1 MTQKAD
7 RIFTSFTLPRRPRL
21 LTLHSLFTKSIHD
34 DERRMDH
41 RYLSWQDVA
50 KRRTL
55 LDFSSSLTSSSF
67 EGDEEIEPSSVLEYG
82 RFQLGL
88 FLSGVF
94 IVALYVYAEFLH
106 HVRMKRM
113 HNGGYNKGL
122 AEDSIEMRMAGT
134 KKFDVLLEGGGGG
147 GGGGGN
153 TPDGSMISNSM
164 QDMSDEDKKRSF
176 ANFTDSFGRQNSQ
189 SGNMSDAVGASPS
202 TGDNGNV
209 KFTNIGAMRIL
220 QGDADAIERARLILR
235 SWAELFFILF
245 VFYVC
250 DRTNTFPERT
260 KSYSRDF
267 FIAIFVTLA
276 AYGCYQTLRQSKTSA
291 PLNREQTEEWKG
303 WMQVLFLLYHYF
315 KASEIY
321 NAIRIFI
328 AAYVWMTGFGNFSY
342 YYVRKDFSVGRF
354 SQMMWRLNF
363 FVLFV
368 CIALRNDYVLYY
380 ICPMHTLFTLFVYF
394 SLLVFKEHN
403 TSTNMIVAKMVI
415 LIVLVY
421 VIWEVPGVF
430 TVLFKPF
437 EWLLSYTDPKK
448 PDVNPMH
455 EWFFRSGLDR
465 YVWIY
470 GMVCAFVH
478 PKYEAFVRWVDE
490 KPTKEKT
497 VIQGLI
503 LTVNT
508 IAAYWWYTTYYVL
521 PKLEYN
527 VVHPYTSWIPITIF
541 IIFRNFS
548 LTMRSYFIHIFC
560 ECGKITLETYIS
572 QFHIWLSS
580 SVPNGQPGM
589 LLGLLPEEY
598 PVLNFMLCTAIYVGI
613 SQRIF
618 MLTNDLKVA
627 CVPNANNRL
636 LSLHAYFGVAW
647 FIGMGIA
654 GSALLMA
661 I

>member
-1 MTQKAD
+1 MNSNDNNNNNNSNNNKLLAWVD
-7 RIFTSFTLPRRPRL
+7 IAEIVGRRL
-21 LTLHSLFTKSIHD
+21 L
-34 DERRMDH
+34 
-41 RYLSWQDVA
+41 
-50 KRRTL
+50 
-55 LDFSSSLTSSSF
+55 SSSSDAAEVDDFIGNDNGQSLAAAIAKKKNNQISL
-67 EGDEEIEPSSVLEYG
+67 DYG
-82 RFQLGL
+82 LMNDNRLILYSRMQLGL
-88 FLSGVF
+88 FLTGLFVCTCY
-94 IVALYVYAEFLH
+94 LYSEFLH
-106 HVRMKRM
+106 YARSMKRANA
-113 HNGGYNKGL
+113 NGICFVGSKECEIEL
-122 AEDSIEMRMAGT
+122 RMSAAE
-134 KKFDVLLEGGGGG
+134 KKFDVLLETSSMNNNNEMIDNSAPGG
-147 GGGGGN
+147 
-153 TPDGSMISNSM
+153 SSSSSSIENSTA
-164 QDMSDEDKKRSF
+164 QQQQQQQQQQQGQF
-176 ANFTDSFGRQNSQ
+176 Q
-189 SGNMSDAVGASPS
+189 SINNMNNNNA
-202 TGDNGNV
+202 
-209 KFTNIGAMRIL
+209 KFTQIGAMRIL
-220 QGDADAIERARLILR
+220 QGDSDSIERQRLVLR
-235 SWAELFFILF
+235 SWSELFIILF
-245 VFYVC
+245 VFYIC
-250 DRTNTFPERT
+250 DRTNAFPERT

-276 AYGCYQTLRQSKTSA
+276 SYGCYQTLHKSKTSA

-342 YYVRKDFSVGRF
+342 YHVRKDFSVGRF

-403 TSTNMIVAKMVI
+403 TSTNMIMAKMVG
-415 LIVLVY
+415 LTAMVY
-421 VIWEVPGVF
+421 IIWEVPGVF

-437 EWLLSYTDPKK
+437 EWLLSYTDPTK

-465 YVWIY
+465 YIWIY
-470 GMVCAFVH
+470 GMICAFLH

-490 KPTKEKT
+490 KPVKERM
-497 VIQGLI
+497 VIQACI
-503 LTVNT
+503 LSLSSLVG
-508 IAAYWWYTTYYVL
+508 YWWYTTYYVL

-527 VVHPYTSWIPITIF
+527 VVHPYTSWIPITLF

-548 LTMRSYFIHIFC
+548 FTLRSYYIQIFC

-572 QFHIWLSS
+572 QFHIWLST
-580 SVPNGQPGM
+580 SVPNGQPGL
-589 LLGLLPEEY
+589 LLGLLPEDY

-618 MLTNDLKVA
+618 TLTNDLKIA

-636 LSLHAYFGVAW
+636 LTLHAYFALAW
-647 FIGMGIA
+647 FVCMGIF
-654 GSALLMA
+654 GSLLLLA
-661 I
+661 V

>member
-1 MTQKAD
+1 MNLITPYTSVPSMSVDEYTRVVLSSARTGCFLVFASVCALSVIAEATHASRRIRSVREERVESNLTFAPKPHKA
-7 RIFTSFTLPRRPRL
+7 S
-21 LTLHSLFTKSIHD
+21 S
-34 DERRMDH
+34 
-41 RYLSWQDVA
+41 A
-50 KRRTL
+50 KRGETAHAAISQSSRRSRLSAKNAKLMRFFFVVKRDSKLYFARFSMGGIEAL
-55 LDFSSSLTSSSF
+55 LACRASLRAWAEF
-67 EGDEEIEPSSVLEYG
+67 GVV
-82 RFQLGL
+82 LGL
-88 FLSGVF
+88 FF
-94 IVALYVYAEFLH
+94 
-106 HVRMKRM
+106 
-113 HNGGYNKGL
+113 
-122 AEDSIEMRMAGT
+122 
-134 KKFDVLLEGGGGG
+134 
-147 GGGGGN
+147 
-153 TPDGSMISNSM
+153 
-164 QDMSDEDKKRSF
+164 F
-176 ANFTDSFGRQNSQ
+176 A
-189 SGNMSDAVGASPS
+189 
-202 TGDNGNV
+202 
-209 KFTNIGAMRIL
+209 
-220 QGDADAIERARLILR
+220 
-235 SWAELFFILF
+235 
-245 VFYVC
+245 
-250 DRTNTFPERT
+250 DRTNFLGNMD
-260 KSYSRDF
+260 KSYDRDLF
-267 FIAIFVTLA
+267 LVLFLGFA
-276 AYGCYQTLRQSKTSA
+276 AYGWSTSLQKSNTA
-291 PLNREQTEEWKG
+291 EPLNREQTEEWKG

-315 KASEIY
+315 KASEVY
-321 NAIRIFI
+321 NAIRLCI
-328 AAYVWMTGFGNFSY
+328 ASYVWMTGFGNFSY
-342 YYVRKDFSVGRF
+342 YHGQKDFSSPRF
-354 SQMMWRLNF
+354 WQMMWRLNF

-394 SLLVFKEHN
+394 SLLIFKEHN
-403 TSTNMIVAKMVI
+403 TSTNMITAKMVI

-430 TVLFKPF
+430 SVLFKPF

-448 PDVNPMH
+448 PDVDPMH

-636 LSLHAYFGVAW
+636 LSLHAYFGLTW
-647 FIGMGIA
+647 FIGMWIA

>member
-1 MTQKAD
+1 MEENVGGYSHA
-7 RIFTSFTLPRRPRL
+7 
-21 LTLHSLFTKSIHD
+21 
-34 DERRMDH
+34 
-41 RYLSWQDVA
+41 LSWRDVA
-50 KRRTL
+50 KQRDGTRTL
-55 LDFSSSLTSSSF
+55 LGDFSSSDDDDASSN
-67 EGDEEIEPSSVLEYG
+67 IIEYG

-106 HVRMKRM
+106 YVRMKRT
-113 HNGGYNKGL
+113 HNGVYNKGL

-134 KKFDVLLEGGGGG
+134 KKFDVLLEG
-147 GGGGGN
+147 N
-153 TPDGSMISNSM
+153 TPGEGSSMSSNSM
-164 QDMSDEDKKRSF
+164 QDMSDEEKKRSF

-189 SGNMSDAVGASPS
+189 SANMSDTIGAPS
-202 TGDNGNV
+202 SNGGDSGNV
-209 KFTNIGAMRIL
+209 KFTHICAMRIL
-220 QGDADAIERARLILR
+220 QGDADAIERARLVLR

-342 YYVRKDFSVGRF
+342 YHVRKDFSVGRF

-394 SLLVFKEHN
+394 SLLIFKEHN
-403 TSTNMIVAKMVI
+403 TSTNMITAKMVI

-430 TVLFKPF
+430 SVLFKPF

-448 PDVNPMH
+448 PDVDPMH

-470 GMVCAFVH
+470 GMVCAFLH

-490 KPTKEKT
+490 KPTKERT
-497 VIQGLI
+497 IIQALI

-508 IAAYWWYTTYYVL
+508 IVGYWWYKTYYVL

-589 LLGLLPEEY
+589 LLGLLPEDY
-598 PVLNFMLCTAIYVGI
+598 PVLNFMLCTVIYVGI

-618 MLTNDLKVA
+618 ALTNDLKVA

-636 LSLHAYFGVAW
+636 LSLHAYFGLTW
-647 FIGMGIA
+647 FIGMWIA

>member
-1 MTQKAD
+1 MND
-7 RIFTSFTLPRRPRL
+7 FG
-21 LTLHSLFTKSIHD
+21 
-34 DERRMDH
+34 E
-41 RYLSWQDVA
+41 DVV
-50 KRRTL
+50 
-55 LDFSSSLTSSSF
+55 TSSS
-67 EGDEEIEPSSVLEYG
+67 VEYG
-82 RFQLGL
+82 RFQLGF

-94 IVALYVYAEFLH
+94 IIALYVYAEFLH
-106 HVRMKRM
+106 YMRIKRM
-113 HNGGYNKGL
+113 HNSSYNKGL

-134 KKFDVLLEGGGGG
+134 KRFDVLLEGG
-147 GGGGGN
+147 N
-153 TPDGSMISNSM
+153 KSAPEVSLSSSM
-164 QDMSDEDKKRSF
+164 QGMNDEDKKRSF
-176 ANFTDSFGRQNSQ
+176 ANFTDSFGRNNSQ
-189 SGNMSDAVGASPS
+189 SGNMSDTGATASS
-202 TGDNGNV
+202 AAMDNSNV
-209 KFTNIGAMRIL
+209 KFTHISAMRIL
-220 QGDADAIERARLILR
+220 QGDADAIERARLVLR

-250 DRTNTFPERT
+250 DRTSTFPERT

-267 FIAIFVTLA
+267 FIAIFITLA
-276 AYGCYQTLRQSKTSA
+276 AYGCYQTLRQSKTNA

-342 YYVRKDFSVGRF
+342 YHVRKDFSVGRF

-394 SLLVFKEHN
+394 SLLIFKEHN
-403 TSTNMIVAKMVI
+403 TSTNIVTAKILI

-430 TVLFKPF
+430 TILFKPF

-448 PDVNPMH
+448 PDANPMH

-470 GMVCAFVH
+470 GMVCAFLH

-497 VIQGLI
+497 VIQALI
-503 LTVNT
+503 LSTNT
-508 IAAYWWYTTYYVL
+508 IVGYWWYRTYYIL

-598 PVLNFMLCTAIYVGI
+598 PVLNFMLCTTIYVGI

-618 MLTNDLKVA
+618 TLTNDLKLA
-627 CVPNANNRL
+627 CVPSANNKL
-636 LSLHAYFGVAW
+636 LSLHVGFGVAW

-661 I
+661 V

>member
-1 MTQKAD
+1 MTW
-7 RIFTSFTLPRRPRL
+7 
-21 LTLHSLFTKSIHD
+21 H
-34 DERRMDH
+34 
-41 RYLSWQDVA
+41 DVA

-55 LDFSSSLTSSSF
+55 LDFSMNDFGEDVTSSS
-67 EGDEEIEPSSVLEYG
+67 VEYG

-94 IVALYVYAEFLH
+94 IIALYVYAEFLH
-106 HVRMKRM
+106 YMRIKRM
-113 HNGGYNKGL
+113 HNSSYNKGL

-134 KKFDVLLEGGGGG
+134 KRFDVLLEGG
-147 GGGGGN
+147 N
-153 TPDGSMISNSM
+153 KSAPDVSLSSSM
-164 QDMSDEDKKRSF
+164 QGMNDEDKKRSF
-176 ANFTDSFGRQNSQ
+176 ANFTDSFGRNNSQ
-189 SGNMSDAVGASPS
+189 SGNMSDTGATASS
-202 TGDNGNV
+202 AAMDNSNV
-209 KFTNIGAMRIL
+209 KFTHISAMRIL
-220 QGDADAIERARLILR
+220 QGDADAIERARLVLR

-250 DRTNTFPERT
+250 DRTSTFPERT

-267 FIAIFVTLA
+267 FIAIFITLA
-276 AYGCYQTLRQSKTSA
+276 AYGCYQTLRQSKTNA

-342 YYVRKDFSVGRF
+342 YHVRKDFSVGRF

-394 SLLVFKEHN
+394 SLLIFKEHN
-403 TSTNMIVAKMVI
+403 TSTNIVTAKILI

-448 PDVNPMH
+448 PDANPMH

-470 GMVCAFVH
+470 GMVCAFLH

-497 VIQGLI
+497 VIQALI
-503 LTVNT
+503 LTMNT
-508 IAAYWWYTTYYVL
+508 IVGYWWYRTYYIL

-598 PVLNFMLCTAIYVGI
+598 PVLNFMLCTTIYVGI

-618 MLTNDLKVA
+618 TLTNDLKLA
-627 CVPNANNRL
+627 CVPSANNKL
-636 LSLHAYFGVAW
+636 LSLHVGFGVAW

-661 I
+661 V

>member
-1 MTQKAD
+1 MTW
-7 RIFTSFTLPRRPRL
+7 
-21 LTLHSLFTKSIHD
+21 H
-34 DERRMDH
+34 
-41 RYLSWQDVA
+41 DVA

-55 LDFSSSLTSSSF
+55 LDFSMNDFGEDVTSSS
-67 EGDEEIEPSSVLEYG
+67 VEYG

-94 IVALYVYAEFLH
+94 IIALYVYAEFLH
-106 HVRMKRM
+106 YMRIKRM
-113 HNGGYNKGL
+113 HNSSYNKGL

-134 KKFDVLLEGGGGG
+134 KRFDVLLEGG
-147 GGGGGN
+147 N
-153 TPDGSMISNSM
+153 KSAPEVSLSSSM
-164 QDMSDEDKKRSF
+164 QGMNDEDKKRSF
-176 ANFTDSFGRQNSQ
+176 ANFTDSFGRNNSQ
-189 SGNMSDAVGASPS
+189 SGNMSDTGATASS
-202 TGDNGNV
+202 AAMDNSNV
-209 KFTNIGAMRIL
+209 KFTHISAMRIL
-220 QGDADAIERARLILR
+220 QGDADAIERARLVLR

-250 DRTNTFPERT
+250 DRTSTFPERT

-267 FIAIFVTLA
+267 FIAIFITLA
-276 AYGCYQTLRQSKTSA
+276 AYGCYQTLRQSKMNA
-291 PLNREQTEEWKG
+291 LLNREQTEEWKG

-342 YYVRKDFSVGRF
+342 YHVRKDFSVGRF

-394 SLLVFKEHN
+394 SLLIFKEHN
-403 TSTNMIVAKMVI
+403 MSTNIVTAKILI

-448 PDVNPMH
+448 PDANPMH

-470 GMVCAFVH
+470 GMVCAFLH

-497 VIQGLI
+497 VIQALI
-503 LTVNT
+503 LTMNT
-508 IAAYWWYTTYYVL
+508 IVGYWWYRTYYIL

-598 PVLNFMLCTAIYVGI
+598 PVLNFMLCTTIYVGI

-618 MLTNDLKVA
+618 TLTNDLKLA
-627 CVPNANNRL
+627 CVPSANNKL
-636 LSLHAYFGVAW
+636 LSLHVGFGVAW

-654 GSALLMA
+654 GSALLMTV
-661 I
+661 

>member
-1 MTQKAD
+1 M
-7 RIFTSFTLPRRPRL
+7 PWCY
-21 LTLHSLFTKSIHD
+21 SIY
-34 DERRMDH
+34 RAMD
-41 RYLSWQDVA
+41 
-50 KRRTL
+50 
-55 LDFSSSLTSSSF
+55 
-67 EGDEEIEPSSVLEYG
+67 
-82 RFQLGL
+82 
-88 FLSGVF
+88 
-94 IVALYVYAEFLH
+94 
-106 HVRMKRM
+106 
-113 HNGGYNKGL
+113 
-122 AEDSIEMRMAGT
+122 
-134 KKFDVLLEGGGGG
+134 
-147 GGGGGN
+147 
-153 TPDGSMISNSM
+153 NS
-164 QDMSDEDKKRSF
+164 
-176 ANFTDSFGRQNSQ
+176 
-189 SGNMSDAVGASPS
+189 
-202 TGDNGNV
+202 NV

-342 YYVRKDFSVGRF
+342 YHVRKDFSVGRF

-394 SLLVFKEHN
+394 SLLIFKEHN

-437 EWLLSYTDPKK
+437 EWFYL
-448 PDVNPMH
+448 
-455 EWFFRSGLDR
+455 
-465 YVWIY
+465 I
-470 GMVCAFVH
+470 
-478 PKYEAFVRWVDE
+478 
-490 KPTKEKT
+490 PTRKNQT
-497 VIQGLI
+497 SIQC
-503 LTVNT
+503 T
-508 IAAYWWYTTYYVL
+508 
-521 PKLEYN
+521 
-527 VVHPYTSWIPITIF
+527 
-541 IIFRNFS
+541 
-548 LTMRSYFIHIFC
+548 
-560 ECGKITLETYIS
+560 
-572 QFHIWLSS
+572 
-580 SVPNGQPGM
+580 NG
-589 LLGLLPEEY
+589 
-598 PVLNFMLCTAIYVGI
+598 
-613 SQRIF
+613 S
-618 MLTNDLKVA
+618 
-627 CVPNANNRL
+627 
-636 LSLHAYFGVAW
+636 
-647 FIGMGIA
+647 
-654 GSALLMA
+654 SALV
-661 I
+661 

>member
-1 MTQKAD
+1 
-7 RIFTSFTLPRRPRL
+7 
-21 LTLHSLFTKSIHD
+21 
-34 DERRMDH
+34 MDH

-67 EGDEEIEPSSVLEYG
+67 EGDEEVEPSSVLEYG

-147 GGGGGN
+147 GGGN

-209 KFTNIGAMRIL
+209 KFTNIGAITDTPRRR
-220 QGDADAIERARLILR
+220 DAIERARLILR

-276 AYGCYQTLRQSKTSA
+276 ATAVIRRYDKKQDECTAKQRA
-291 PLNREQTEEWKG
+291 NRGVEG

-342 YYVRKDFSVGRF
+342 YHVRKDFSVGRF

-470 GMVCAFVH
+470 GMVCAFLH
-478 PKYEAFVRWVDE
+478 PKYEALVRWVDE
-490 KPTKEKT
+490 NQQRRK
-497 VIQGLI
+497 Q
-503 LTVNT
+503 
-508 IAAYWWYTTYYVL
+508 
-521 PKLEYN
+521 
-527 VVHPYTSWIPITIF
+527 
-541 IIFRNFS
+541 
-548 LTMRSYFIHIFC
+548 
-560 ECGKITLETYIS
+560 
-572 QFHIWLSS
+572 SS
-580 SVPNGQPGM
+580 KG
-589 LLGLLPEEY
+589 
-598 PVLNFMLCTAIYVGI
+598 
-613 SQRIF
+613 
-618 MLTNDLKVA
+618 
-627 CVPNANNRL
+627 
-636 LSLHAYFGVAW
+636 
-647 FIGMGIA
+647 
-654 GSALLMA
+654 
-661 I
+661 

>member
-1 MTQKAD
+1 MDPSSEGGRMTW
-7 RIFTSFTLPRRPRL
+7 
-21 LTLHSLFTKSIHD
+21 H
-34 DERRMDH
+34 
-41 RYLSWQDVA
+41 DVA

-55 LDFSSSLTSSSF
+55 LDFSSMNDFGEDVVTSSS
-67 EGDEEIEPSSVLEYG
+67 VEYG

-94 IVALYVYAEFLH
+94 IIALYVYAEFLH
-106 HVRMKRM
+106 YMRIKRM
-113 HNGGYNKGL
+113 HNSSYNKGL

-134 KKFDVLLEGGGGG
+134 KRFDVLLEGG
-147 GGGGGN
+147 N
-153 TPDGSMISNSM
+153 KSAPDVSLSSSM
-164 QDMSDEDKKRSF
+164 QGMNDEDKKRSF
-176 ANFTDSFGRQNSQ
+176 ANFTDSFGRNNSQ
-189 SGNMSDAVGASPS
+189 SGNMSDTGATASS
-202 TGDNGNV
+202 AAMDNSNV
-209 KFTNIGAMRIL
+209 KFTHISAMRIL
-220 QGDADAIERARLILR
+220 QGDADAIERARLVLR

-250 DRTNTFPERT
+250 DRTSAFPERT

-267 FIAIFVTLA
+267 FIAIFITLA
-276 AYGCYQTLRQSKTSA
+276 TYGCYQTLRQSKTNA

-342 YYVRKDFSVGRF
+342 YHVRKDFSVGRF

-394 SLLVFKEHN
+394 SLLIFKEHN
-403 TSTNMIVAKMVI
+403 TSTNIVTAKILI

-430 TVLFKPF
+430 TILFKPF

-448 PDVNPMH
+448 PDANPMH

-470 GMVCAFVH
+470 GMVCAFLH

-497 VIQGLI
+497 VIQALI
-503 LTVNT
+503 LTTNT
-508 IAAYWWYTTYYVL
+508 IVGYWWYRTYYIL

-598 PVLNFMLCTAIYVGI
+598 PVLNFMLCTTIYVGI

-618 MLTNDLKVA
+618 TLTNDLKLA
-627 CVPNANNRL
+627 CVPSANNKL
-636 LSLHAYFGVAW
+636 LSLHVGFGVAW

-661 I
+661 V